1 MSDHGSSGA
10 TPTSKMPSAFGSV
23 SPAVWIFIAICLVVI
38 MWQGYNVVSSS
49 HEQHVWP
56 SSDAAKVPLPAS
68 KP

>member
-1 MSDHGSSGA
+1 MSEHGHGGGGSSA
-10 TPTSKMPSAFGSV
+10 KSESAFGSV
-23 SPAVWIFIAICLVVI
+23 SPAVWIFIAICLVII

-68 KP
+68 KI